1 MHKSTKERSTYNIDI
16 IEEEDG
22 ISGEEVESENQN
34 VKEVDAV
41 GQATQ
46 GYQGLPRQYC
56 VHETCNPQN
65 MMK

>member
-16 IEEEDG
+16 IEEEDS

-41 GQATQ
+41 GQAT
-46 GYQGLPRQYC
+46 
-56 VHETCNPQN
+56 
-65 MMK
+65 